1 MEKRQRTEPS
11 QTHAADHPSDSMPCS
26 SGRNLTIGEN
36 SFDPDYGNVFK
47 PFSVKEITDG
57 QGKQL
62 NTPLPL
68 SQHHYNISRAMFSK
82 RSRHNYKNHYS
93 RRNSA
98 NYQSHRPSSSGKGT
112 PFRDERLCFKL
123 GGGYNPEFG
132 HRPDFREFR
141 EKAFWQ
147 PERIRRSSSV
157 VEGVSLEGS
166 KMVCVI
172 CQKPLTRKLHPFGS
186 TVAPEELSII
196 AVLVCGHIYH
206 ADCLEQRT
214 RIEDIRDPPC
224 PTCQGLVTK
233 TEVA

>member
-1 MEKRQRTEPS
+1 ML
-11 QTHAADHPSDSMPCS
+11 
-26 SGRNLTIGEN
+26 LTTLQN

-62 NTPLPL
+62 NTPLLL

-157 VEGVSLEGS
+157 VEGVSLEGL